1 MALVSVAHSRAG
13 QKLRGYDVCTVPESV
28 GKIYE
33 NLLTK
38 TTWSEANVI
47 HKYNISKNF
56 QCDFRK
62 ILIQTTILY
71 FLKTFLHKFLKV
83 PEFPQ

>member
-13 QKLRGYDVCTVPESV
+13 QKLLGYDVCTVPESV

-38 TTWSEANVI
+38 RTCAKVNVI
-47 HKYNISKNF
+47 HKHNISKNF
-56 QCDFRK
+56 QCASRK
-62 ILIQTTILY
+62 VLMYTTIFY
-71 FLKTFLHKFLKV
+71 FLKTFLHIFVKLC
-83 PEFPQ
+83 